1 MKEMIAKLVQDEI
14 EKTLFSDDTKSKVVK
29 GLNDS
34 INIPILNEKT
44 EEKIFEAIWEVVEDV
59 ARVALDIKK

>member
-14 EKTLFSDDTKSKVVK
+14 EKTLFSGDTKSKVVK

>member
-14 EKTLFSDDTKSKVVK
+14 EKTLFSEDTKSKVVK

>member
-14 EKTLFSDDTKSKVVK
+14 EKTLFSGDTKSKIVK

>member
-1 MKEMIAKLVQDEI
+1 MKEIIAKLVQDEI
-14 EKTLFSDDTKSKVVK
+14 EKTLFSEDTKSKVVK

>member
-14 EKTLFSDDTKSKVVK
+14 EKTLFSENTKSKVVK